1 MKRDKIR
8 TLCHTE
14 TAVSLCNYFCHLMRA
29 FESNVDLKRGRCRK
43 SISDTRRRLHGFE
56 VALQG
61 CDGVARLTIMQ
72 AIGSAY

>member
-14 TAVSLCNYFCHLMRA
+14 TAVSLVVYFCQLSRA
-29 FESNVDLKRGRCRK
+29 FESNVDLKREKCRK

-56 VALQG
+56 VVLQG
-61 CDGVARLTIMQ
+61 CDSVARLIIMQ
-72 AIGSAY
+72 AIDSGY